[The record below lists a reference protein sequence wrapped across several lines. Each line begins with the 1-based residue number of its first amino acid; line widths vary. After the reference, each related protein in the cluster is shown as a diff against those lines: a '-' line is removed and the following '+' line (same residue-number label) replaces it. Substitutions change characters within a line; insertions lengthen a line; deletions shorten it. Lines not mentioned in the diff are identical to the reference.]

1 MGPDE
6 NHKTL
11 VHSVSQDENEVLN
24 TIVGII
30 EWCWNFR
37 EKLDWC
43 GSDVNIR
50 IGIKLMKDLSKSENK
65 ILKLMEDIH
74 LEDKEYEAHEL
85 ARCLKLLAALLN
97 RHDQTIKEI
106 SKLHQDFASDC
117 SGEDCDENVSS
128 YKAEME
134 ICFEDIKSIR
144 TTLKN
149 KKDQAIQLYLN
160 KKRETMKIYIKDKA
174 LINDNDNADKPTLM
188 KYVVDEECM
197 TINEWFPQ
205 KSRRSRIILS
215 LWKVMEEEIGVEL
228 LRKKKKLFIKPSRF
242 HILKEALKIMRQ
254 EKIGLKESDVILAL
268 ELDRLENMLQEV
280 IVLSDDTNTLISKVL
295 RQMAESTVVDFEDPN
310 TDGIKLGA
318 RLAFTPDTGNLRL
331 ECIHLK
337 QVPLREE
344 GKKTNIRL
352 EVRLISDGDSEVFSE
367 VFKDINT
374 SYVFALQAATPPV
387 FKFNLEHLSFA
398 FIVINIF
405 HVNKARIKVRSLGE
419 CVIQVK
425 KNGHLLP
432 ELEEKSE
439 DDFEDALTK
448 SYCLG
453 DYPEVYKSLEYL
465 ELSRRPESA
474 AKKIVEGKKKRQSFF
489 ME

>member
-1 MGPDE
+1 
-6 NHKTL
+6 
-11 VHSVSQDENEVLN
+11 
-24 TIVGII
+24 
-30 EWCWNFR
+30 
-37 EKLDWC
+37 
-43 GSDVNIR
+43 
-50 IGIKLMKDLSKSENK
+50 
-65 ILKLMEDIH
+65 
-74 LEDKEYEAHEL
+74 
-85 ARCLKLLAALLN
+85 
-97 RHDQTIKEI
+97 
-106 SKLHQDFASDC
+106 
-117 SGEDCDENVSS
+117 
-128 YKAEME
+128 
-134 ICFEDIKSIR
+134 
-144 TTLKN
+144 
-149 KKDQAIQLYLN
+149 LN
-160 KKRETMKIYIKDKA
+160 KKRETMKIYIKDKD
-174 LINDNDNADKPTLM
+174 LINDDDNDDKPTLM
-188 KYVVDEECM
+188 KYVDEECM
-197 TINEWFPQ
+197 TIDERFRRKKN
-205 KSRRSRIILS
+205 RRSQIILS

-228 LRKKKKLFIKPSRF
+228 LRKKKKLIIKPSRF
-242 HILKEALKIMRQ
+242 HPLKKALDIMIDLKTRQ
-254 EKIGLKESDVILAL
+254 KEDDVILAL

-295 RQMAESTVVDFEDPN
+295 RQKAESTVVDFEDSN

-344 GKKTNIRL
+344 GKKTNIQL
-352 EVRLISDGDSEVFSE
+352 EVRLVSDGDSEVFSE

-405 HVNKARIKVRSLGE
+405 HVNKAGIKVRSLGE

-439 DDFEDALTK
+439 DDFEDALKK